1 MAKKKENSQEVT
13 PKFLSIVYL
22 VIILACIALLSTL
35 IVLTAL
41 RIDKNNQLKAK
52 EAAIVEK
59 YNNLAST
66 HEQLNDADYAEVYYD
81 DNIMVIPSEDIVIEY
96 QP

>member
-52 EAAIVEK
+52 EAAIVE
-59 YNNLAST
+59 
-66 HEQLNDADYAEVYYD
+66 
-81 DNIMVIPSEDIVIEY
+81 
-96 QP
+96 